1 MKFSVTGD
9 KLVDYLS
16 KLNSVIPTRSPLP
29 ILDNIL
35 FELSGNELKLL
46 ASDLEIFIRTTLE
59 VKGKNDGKVAI
70 PAKKLLEISRTL
82 TSATLDFDVNEKN
95 RVTIK
100 TKNGKYTIG
109 GEPSEEFPVPE
120 EKADLNKLEFD
131 GFTLRRCLSKV
142 IHAVNTD
149 ELRRN
154 MSGVLLDVKPEELKF
169 VATDGFRLG
178 KIIKDNFKVK
188 SGIEEKIIIPLKT
201 SNLILRLN
209 SGEGS
214 IIEFDEND
222 LKVTF
227 GDIEIYSKLI
237 DDTFPSYENVIPDNN
252 DKILKIEKGDLSAS
266 LRRALIFADAI
277 TKRVRLE
284 ITKNS
289 LTIKADNPEI
299 GSEGEETIDGS
310 FTSTVG
316 DEDFDNNPFV
326 IAFNAGYL
334 LDAVSQMDTGHNTN
348 DDEPKIS
355 ADGVLTDDGF
365 DEHKKIPEGK
375 INISF
380 GSSSKAAIIT
390 PSEQRKNENYIE
402 LIMPVRVG

>member
-9 KLVDYLS
+9 KLVDSLS

-59 VKGKNDGKVAI
+59 VDGKKDGKVAI

-82 TSATLDFDVNEKN
+82 TSATLTVEVNEKN
-95 RVTIK
+95 RITIK
-100 TKNGKYTIG
+100 TTNGKYTIG
-109 GEPSEEFPVPE
+109 GEPAEDFPTPE
-120 EKADLNKLEFD
+120 EKNDLNKLELD
-131 GFTLRRCLSKV
+131 GHTMRRCLSKI

-154 MSGVLLDVKPEELKF
+154 MAGILLDLNKNELKF

-178 KIIKDNFKVK
+178 KIIKDDFK
-188 SGIEEKIIIPLKT
+188 SQSEAEEKIIIPLKT

-209 SGEGS
+209 NNDDTV
-214 IIEFDEND
+214 IEFDDND
-222 LKVTF
+222 LKISF
-227 GDIEIYSKLI
+227 SGIEIFSKLI
-237 DDTFPSYENVIPDNN
+237 DDTFPSYENVIPNDN
-252 DKILKIEKGDLSAS
+252 DKILKIKKNELSNS
-266 LRRALIFADAI
+266 LKRALIFADVI

-284 ITKNS
+284 IMNNA
-289 LTIKADNPEI
+289 LLIKADNPEI
-299 GSEGEETIDGS
+299 GSEGEETIECNFVSNNGE
-310 FTSTVG
+310 
-316 DEDFDNNPFV
+316 EDFDKKPFL

-334 LDAVSQMDTGHNTN
+334 LDAVSQMET
-348 DDEPKIS
+348 DE
-355 ADGVLTDDGF
+355 
-365 DEHKKIPEGK
+365 

-380 GSSSKAAIIT
+380 GNPSKAAITT
-390 PSEQRKNENYIE
+390 PSKQLANENFIE

>member
-35 FELSGNELKLL
+35 FELNGNELKLL
-46 ASDLEIFIRTTLE
+46 ASDLEIFIRTTLT
-59 VKGKNDGKVAI
+59 VDGKKNGRVAI

-82 TSATLDFDVNEKN
+82 TGAKLDLEVNEKN

-109 GEPSEEFPVPE
+109 GEPAEDFPVPE
-120 EKADLNKLEFD
+120 EKSDMHKLEFD
-131 GFTLRRCLSKV
+131 GQTMRRCLSKV

-154 MSGVLLDVKPEELKF
+154 MSGILLDVNKTELKF

-178 KIIKDNFKVK
+178 KMIKDNFKMQSDV
-188 SGIEEKIIIPLKT
+188 EEKIIVPLKT

-209 SGEGS
+209 NNDDSV
-214 IIEFDEND
+214 IEFDEND
-222 LKVTF
+222 LKITF

-237 DDTFPSYENVIPDNN
+237 DDTFPSYENVIPNDN
-252 DKILKIEKGDLSAS
+252 DKILKISKSELSNS
-266 LRRALIFADAI
+266 LKRALIFADVI

-284 ITKNS
+284 IANS
-289 LTIKADNPEI
+289 TITIKADNPEI
-299 GSEGEETIDGS
+299 GSEGEETIDCNFVS
-310 FTSTVG
+310 NSG
-316 DEDFDNNPFV
+316 DEDFEKNPFI

-334 LDAVSQMDTGHNTN
+334 LDAVSQMET
-348 DDEPKIS
+348 DE
-355 ADGVLTDDGF
+355 
-365 DEHKKIPEGK
+365 
-375 INISF
+375 INITF
-380 GSSSKAAIIT
+380 GSPSKAAITT
-390 PSEQRKNENYIE
+390 PSQQLENENFIE

>member
-9 KLVDYLS
+9 KLVDSLS

-35 FELSGNELKLL
+35 FELSGNNLKLL

-59 VKGKNDGKVAI
+59 VEGKRDGKVAI

-82 TSATLDFDVNEKN
+82 TSASLTVEVNEKN
-95 RVTIK
+95 RITIK
-100 TKNGKYTIG
+100 TTNGKYTIG
-109 GEPSEEFPVPE
+109 GEPAEDFPTPE
-120 EKADLNKLEFD
+120 EKNDLNKLELD
-131 GFTLRRCLSKV
+131 GQTMRRCLAKI

-154 MSGVLLDVKPEELKF
+154 MAGILLDLNKNVLKF

-178 KIIKDNFKVK
+178 KIIKDDFKTQNET
-188 SGIEEKIIIPLKT
+188 EEKIIIPLKT

-209 SGEGS
+209 NNDDT
-214 IIEFDEND
+214 IIEFDEHD
-222 LKVTF
+222 LKVSF
-227 GDIEIYSKLI
+227 SGIEIFSKLI
-237 DDTFPSYENVIPDNN
+237 DDTFPSYENVIPNDN
-252 DKILKIEKGDLSAS
+252 DKILKIKKNELSNS
-266 LRRALIFADAI
+266 LKRALIFADVI

-284 ITKNS
+284 IMNNS
-289 LTIKADNPEI
+289 LLIKADNPEI
-299 GSEGEETIDGS
+299 GSEGEETIDCNFVSNDG
-310 FTSTVG
+310 G
-316 DEDFDNNPFV
+316 EDFDKKPFL

-334 LDAVSQMDTGHNTN
+334 LDAVSQM
-348 DDEPKIS
+348 E
-355 ADGVLTDDGF
+355 TDD
-365 DEHKKIPEGK
+365 

-380 GSSSKAAIIT
+380 GSPSKAAITT
-390 PSEQRKNENYIE
+390 PSEQHPNENFIE

>member
-35 FELSGNELKLL
+35 FELQGNELKLL
-46 ASDLEIFIRTTLE
+46 ASDLEIFIRTTVE
-59 VKGKNDGKVAI
+59 VDGKKDGKVAI

-82 TSATLDFDVNEKN
+82 PSTKLDIDVNDKN
-95 RVTIK
+95 RITIK
-100 TKNGKYTIG
+100 TNNGKYTIG
-109 GEPSEEFPVPE
+109 GEPSDDFPVPE
-120 EKADLNKLEFD
+120 EKSDMHKLEFD
-131 GFTLRRCLSKV
+131 GQTLRRCLSKV

-154 MSGVLLDVKPEELKF
+154 MSGVLLDVKKNELKF

-178 KIIKDNFKVK
+178 KIIKDDFDLQTDV
-188 SGIEEKIIIPLKT
+188 EEKIIIPLKT

-209 SGEGS
+209 NSNNS
-214 IIEFDEND
+214 VIEFDEND
-222 LKVTF
+222 LKVSF

-237 DDTFPSYENVIPDNN
+237 DDTFPSYENVIPGDN
-252 DKILKIEKGDLSAS
+252 DKILKINKDELSNS
-266 LRRALIFADAI
+266 LRRALIFADVI

-284 ITKNS
+284 ITNKNMI
-289 LTIKADNPEI
+289 IKADNPEI
-299 GSEGEETIDGS
+299 GSEGEETIES
-310 FTSTVG
+310 NFVSNSG
-316 DEDFDNNPFV
+316 DEDFDKTPFV

-334 LDAVSQMDTGHNTN
+334 LDAVSQMET
-348 DDEPKIS
+348 DE
-355 ADGVLTDDGF
+355 
-365 DEHKKIPEGK
+365 

-380 GSSSKAAIIT
+380 GSPSKAAITT
-390 PSEQRKNENYIE
+390 PSEQKPNENFIE

>member
-35 FELSGNELKLL
+35 FELEGNNLKLL

-59 VKGKNDGKVAI
+59 VDGKKDGKVAI

-82 TSATLDFDVNEKN
+82 TSAKLDLEVSEKN
-95 RVTIK
+95 RITIK

-109 GEPSEEFPVPE
+109 GEPAEDFPVPE
-120 EKADLNKLEFD
+120 EKSDMHRLEFD
-131 GFTLRRCLSKV
+131 GHTLRRCISKV

-154 MSGVLLDVKPEELKF
+154 MSGILLDVNKNELKF

-178 KIIKDNFKVK
+178 KMIKDNFDMKGDV
-188 SGIEEKIIIPLKT
+188 EEKIIIPLKT
-201 SNLILRLN
+201 SNLLLRLN
-209 SGEGS
+209 NNDDSV
-214 IIEFDEND
+214 IEFDEND
-222 LKVTF
+222 LKISF
-227 GDIEIYSKLI
+227 GDFELYSKLI
-237 DDTFPSYENVIPDNN
+237 DDTFPSYENVIPSDN
-252 DKILKIEKGDLSAS
+252 DKKLKITKDELANS
-266 LRRALIFADAI
+266 LKRALIFADVI
-277 TKRVRLE
+277 TKRVKLE
-284 ITKNS
+284 IKNDS
-289 LTIKADNPEI
+289 MMIKADNPEI
-299 GSEGEETIDGS
+299 GSEGEESIDCNFVS
-310 FTSTVG
+310 NAG
-316 DEDFDNNPFV
+316 DEDFDKKPFV

-334 LDAVSQMDTGHNTN
+334 LDAVSQMET
-348 DDEPKIS
+348 E
-355 ADGVLTDDGF
+355 
-365 DEHKKIPEGK
+365 E

-380 GSSSKAAIIT
+380 GSPSKAAIAT
-390 PSEQRKNENYIE
+390 PSKQQDNEDYIE

>member
-35 FELSGNELKLL
+35 FELHGNELKLL
-46 ASDLEIFIRTTLE
+46 ASDLEIFIRTTVE
-59 VKGKNDGKVAI
+59 VDGKKDGKVAI

-82 TSATLDFDVNEKN
+82 PSTKLDIDVTDKN
-95 RVTIK
+95 RITIK

-109 GEPSEEFPVPE
+109 GEPSDDFPVPE
-120 EKADLNKLEFD
+120 EKSDMHKLEFD
-131 GFTLRRCLSKV
+131 GQTLRRCLSKV

-154 MSGVLLDVKPEELKF
+154 MSGILLDVKKNELKF

-178 KIIKDNFKVK
+178 KIIKDDFDLQTDV
-188 SGIEEKIIIPLKT
+188 EEKIIIPLKT

-209 SGEGS
+209 NSNDS
-214 IIEFDEND
+214 VIEFDEND
-222 LKVTF
+222 LKVSF

-237 DDTFPSYENVIPDNN
+237 DDTFPSYENVIPSDN
-252 DKILKIEKGDLSAS
+252 DKILKINKDELSNS
-266 LRRALIFADAI
+266 LRRALIFADVI

-284 ITKNS
+284 ITNKS
-289 LTIKADNPEI
+289 MIIKADNPEI
-299 GSEGEETIDGS
+299 GSEGEETIES
-310 FTSTVG
+310 NFVSNSG
-316 DEDFDNNPFV
+316 DEDFDKTPFV

-334 LDAVSQMDTGHNTN
+334 LDAVSQMET
-348 DDEPKIS
+348 DE
-355 ADGVLTDDGF
+355 
-365 DEHKKIPEGK
+365 

-380 GSSSKAAIIT
+380 GSPSKAAITT
-390 PSEQRKNENYIE
+390 PSEQKPNENFIE

>member
-9 KLVDYLS
+9 KLVDSLT

-59 VKGKNDGKVAI
+59 VDGKKDGNVAI

-82 TSATLDFDVNEKN
+82 SSASLTVEVNEKN
-95 RVTIK
+95 RITIK
-100 TKNGKYTIG
+100 TTNGKYTIG
-109 GEPSEEFPVPE
+109 GEPAEDFPTPE
-120 EKADLNKLEFD
+120 EKSDLHKLELN
-131 GFTLRRCLSKV
+131 GHTMRRCLSKI

-154 MSGVLLDVKPEELKF
+154 MAGILLDLNKNELKF

-178 KIIKDNFKVK
+178 KIIKDDFNVQ
-188 SGIEEKIIIPLKT
+188 SEVEEKIIIPLKT

-209 SGEGS
+209 NNDDTL
-214 IIEFDEND
+214 IEFDEND
-222 LKVTF
+222 LKISF
-227 GDIEIYSKLI
+227 SGIEIFSKLI
-237 DDTFPSYENVIPDNN
+237 DDTFPSYENVIPSDN
-252 DKILKIEKGDLSAS
+252 DKILKIKKTDLSNS
-266 LRRALIFADAI
+266 LKRALIFADVI

-284 ITKNS
+284 IMNNS
-289 LTIKADNPEI
+289 LLIKADNPEI
-299 GSEGEETIDGS
+299 GSEGEETIECNFVSNNGE
-310 FTSTVG
+310 
-316 DEDFDNNPFV
+316 EDFDKKPFL

-334 LDAVSQMDTGHNTN
+334 LDAVSQMET
-348 DDEPKIS
+348 DE
-355 ADGVLTDDGF
+355 
-365 DEHKKIPEGK
+365 

-380 GSSSKAAIIT
+380 GSSSKAAITT
-390 PSEQRKNENYIE
+390 PSKQLSNENFIE

>member
-35 FELSGNELKLL
+35 FELQGNELKLL
-46 ASDLEIFIRTTLE
+46 ASDLEIFIRTTVE
-59 VKGKNDGKVAI
+59 VDGKKDGKVAI

-82 TSATLDFDVNEKN
+82 PSTKLDIDVNDKN
-95 RVTIK
+95 RITIK
-100 TKNGKYTIG
+100 TNNGKYTIG
-109 GEPSEEFPVPE
+109 GEPSDDFPVPE
-120 EKADLNKLEFD
+120 EKSDMHKLEFD
-131 GFTLRRCLSKV
+131 GQTLRRCLSKV

-154 MSGVLLDVKPEELKF
+154 MSGILLDVKKNELKF

-178 KIIKDNFKVK
+178 KIIKDDFDLQTDV
-188 SGIEEKIIIPLKT
+188 EEKIIIPLKT

-209 SGEGS
+209 NGNDSV
-214 IIEFDEND
+214 IEFDEND
-222 LKVTF
+222 LKVSF

-237 DDTFPSYENVIPDNN
+237 DDTFPSYENVIPGDN
-252 DKILKIEKGDLSAS
+252 DKILKIKKEELSNS
-266 LRRALIFADAI
+266 LRRALIFADVI

-284 ITKNS
+284 ITNKNMI
-289 LTIKADNPEI
+289 IKADNPEI
-299 GSEGEETIDGS
+299 GSEGEETIES
-310 FTSTVG
+310 NFVSNSG
-316 DEDFDNNPFV
+316 DEDFDKTPFV

-334 LDAVSQMDTGHNTN
+334 LDAVSQMET
-348 DDEPKIS
+348 DE
-355 ADGVLTDDGF
+355 
-365 DEHKKIPEGK
+365 

-380 GSSSKAAIIT
+380 GSPSKAAITT
-390 PSEQRKNENYIE
+390 PSEQKPNENFIE

>member
-35 FELSGNELKLL
+35 FELHGNELKLL
-46 ASDLEIFIRTTLE
+46 ASDLEIFIRTTVE
-59 VKGKNDGKVAI
+59 VDGKKDGKVAI

-82 TSATLDFDVNEKN
+82 PSTKLDIDVNDKN
-95 RVTIK
+95 RITIK

-109 GEPSEEFPVPE
+109 GEPSDDFPVPE
-120 EKADLNKLEFD
+120 EKSDMHKLEFD
-131 GFTLRRCLSKV
+131 GQTLRRCLSKV

-154 MSGVLLDVKPEELKF
+154 MSGILLDVKKNELKF

-178 KIIKDNFKVK
+178 KIIKDDFDLQTDV
-188 SGIEEKIIIPLKT
+188 EEKIIIPLKT

-209 SGEGS
+209 SS
-214 IIEFDEND
+214 NDSVIEFDEND
-222 LKVTF
+222 LKVSF

-237 DDTFPSYENVIPDNN
+237 DDTFPSYENVIPGDN
-252 DKILKIEKGDLSAS
+252 DKILKIKKDELSNS
-266 LRRALIFADAI
+266 LRRALIFADVI

-284 ITKNS
+284 ITNK
-289 LTIKADNPEI
+289 TMIIKADNPEI
-299 GSEGEETIDGS
+299 GSEGEETIES
-310 FTSTVG
+310 NFVSNSG
-316 DEDFDNNPFV
+316 DEDFDKTPFV

-334 LDAVSQMDTGHNTN
+334 LDAVSQMET
-348 DDEPKIS
+348 DE
-355 ADGVLTDDGF
+355 
-365 DEHKKIPEGK
+365 

-380 GSSSKAAIIT
+380 GSPSKAAITT
-390 PSEQRKNENYIE
+390 PSEQKPNENFIE

>member
-35 FELSGNELKLL
+35 FELHGNELKLL
-46 ASDLEIFIRTTLE
+46 ASDLEIFIRTTVE
-59 VKGKNDGKVAI
+59 VDGKKDGKVAI

-82 TSATLDFDVNEKN
+82 PSTKLDIDVTDKN
-95 RVTIK
+95 RITIK

-109 GEPSEEFPVPE
+109 GEPSDDFPVPE
-120 EKADLNKLEFD
+120 EKSDMHKLEFD
-131 GFTLRRCLSKV
+131 GQTLRRCLSKV

-154 MSGVLLDVKPEELKF
+154 MSGILLDVKKNELKF

-178 KIIKDNFKVK
+178 KIIKDDFDLQTDV
-188 SGIEEKIIIPLKT
+188 EEKIIIPLKT

-209 SGEGS
+209 NNNDSV
-214 IIEFDEND
+214 IEFDEND
-222 LKVTF
+222 LKVSF

-237 DDTFPSYENVIPDNN
+237 DDTFPSYENVIPGDN
-252 DKILKIEKGDLSAS
+252 DKILKMNKDELSNS
-266 LRRALIFADAI
+266 LRRALIFADVI

-284 ITKNS
+284 ITNKNMI
-289 LTIKADNPEI
+289 IKADNPEI
-299 GSEGEETIDGS
+299 GSEGEETIES
-310 FTSTVG
+310 NFVSNSG
-316 DEDFDNNPFV
+316 DEDFDKTPFV

-334 LDAVSQMDTGHNTN
+334 LDAVSQMET
-348 DDEPKIS
+348 DE
-355 ADGVLTDDGF
+355 
-365 DEHKKIPEGK
+365 

-380 GSSSKAAIIT
+380 GSPSKAAITT
-390 PSEQRKNENYIE
+390 PSEQKPNENFIE

>member
-35 FELSGNELKLL
+35 FELHGNELKLL
-46 ASDLEIFIRTTLE
+46 ASDLEIFIRTTVE
-59 VKGKNDGKVAI
+59 VDGKKDGKVAI

-82 TSATLDFDVNEKN
+82 PSTKLDIDVTDKN
-95 RVTIK
+95 RITIK

-109 GEPSEEFPVPE
+109 GEPSDDFPVPE
-120 EKADLNKLEFD
+120 EKSDMHKLEFD
-131 GFTLRRCLSKV
+131 GQTLRRCLSKV

-154 MSGVLLDVKPEELKF
+154 MSGILLDVKKNELKF

-178 KIIKDNFKVK
+178 KIIKDDFDLQTDV
-188 SGIEEKIIIPLKT
+188 EEKIIIPLKT

-209 SGEGS
+209 NSNDS
-214 IIEFDEND
+214 VIEFDEND
-222 LKVTF
+222 LKVSF

-237 DDTFPSYENVIPDNN
+237 DDTFPSYENVIPGDN
-252 DKILKIEKGDLSAS
+252 DKILKINKDELSNS
-266 LRRALIFADAI
+266 LRRALIFADVI

-284 ITKNS
+284 ITNKNMI
-289 LTIKADNPEI
+289 IKADNPEI
-299 GSEGEETIDGS
+299 GSEGEETIES
-310 FTSTVG
+310 NFVSNSG
-316 DEDFDNNPFV
+316 DEDFDKTPFV

-334 LDAVSQMDTGHNTN
+334 LDAVSQMET
-348 DDEPKIS
+348 DE
-355 ADGVLTDDGF
+355 
-365 DEHKKIPEGK
+365 

-380 GSSSKAAIIT
+380 GSPSKAAITT
-390 PSEQRKNENYIE
+390 PSEQKANENFIE

>member
-35 FELSGNELKLL
+35 FELHGNELKLL
-46 ASDLEIFIRTTLE
+46 ASDLEIFIRTTVE
-59 VKGKNDGKVAI
+59 VDGKKDGKVAI

-82 TSATLDFDVNEKN
+82 PSTKLDIDVNDKN
-95 RVTIK
+95 RITIK

-109 GEPSEEFPVPE
+109 GEPSDDFPVPE
-120 EKADLNKLEFD
+120 EKSDMHKLEFD
-131 GFTLRRCLSKV
+131 GQTLRRCLSKV

-154 MSGVLLDVKPEELKF
+154 MSGILLDVKKNELKF

-178 KIIKDNFKVK
+178 KIIKDDFDLQTDV
-188 SGIEEKIIIPLKT
+188 EEKIIIPLKT

-209 SGEGS
+209 NSNDS
-214 IIEFDEND
+214 VIEFDEND
-222 LKVTF
+222 LKVSF

-237 DDTFPSYENVIPDNN
+237 DDTFPSYENVIPGDN
-252 DKILKIEKGDLSAS
+252 DKILKINKDELSNS
-266 LRRALIFADAI
+266 LRRALIFADVI

-284 ITKNS
+284 ITNKNMI
-289 LTIKADNPEI
+289 IKADNPEI
-299 GSEGEETIDGS
+299 GSEGEETIES
-310 FTSTVG
+310 NFVSNSG
-316 DEDFDNNPFV
+316 DEDFDKTPFV

-334 LDAVSQMDTGHNTN
+334 LDAVSQMET
-348 DDEPKIS
+348 DE
-355 ADGVLTDDGF
+355 
-365 DEHKKIPEGK
+365 

-380 GSSSKAAIIT
+380 GSPSKAAITT
-390 PSEQRKNENYIE
+390 PSEQKANENFIE

>member
-35 FELSGNELKLL
+35 FELHGNELKLL
-46 ASDLEIFIRTTLE
+46 ASDLEIFIRTTVE
-59 VKGKNDGKVAI
+59 VDGKKDGKVAI

-82 TSATLDFDVNEKN
+82 PSTKLDIDVTDKN
-95 RVTIK
+95 RITIK

-109 GEPSEEFPVPE
+109 GEPSDDFPVPE
-120 EKADLNKLEFD
+120 EKSDMHKLEFD
-131 GFTLRRCLSKV
+131 GQTLRRCLSKV
-142 IHAVNTD
+142 IHAVNTG

-154 MSGVLLDVKPEELKF
+154 MSGILLDVKKNELKF
-169 VATDGFRLG
+169 VATDGFRLC
-178 KIIKDNFKVK
+178 KIIKDDFDLQTDV
-188 SGIEEKIIIPLKT
+188 EEKIIIPLKT

-209 SGEGS
+209 NSNDS
-214 IIEFDEND
+214 VIEFDEND
-222 LKVTF
+222 LKVSF

-237 DDTFPSYENVIPDNN
+237 DDTFPSYENVIPSDN
-252 DKILKIEKGDLSAS
+252 DKILKRKKDELSNS
-266 LRRALIFADAI
+266 LRRALIFADVI

-284 ITKNS
+284 ITNKS
-289 LTIKADNPEI
+289 MIIKADNPEI
-299 GSEGEETIDGS
+299 GSEGEETIES
-310 FTSTVG
+310 NFVSNSG
-316 DEDFDNNPFV
+316 DEDFDKTPFV

-334 LDAVSQMDTGHNTN
+334 LDAVSQMET
-348 DDEPKIS
+348 DE
-355 ADGVLTDDGF
+355 
-365 DEHKKIPEGK
+365 

-380 GSSSKAAIIT
+380 GSPSKAAITT
-390 PSEQRKNENYIE
+390 PSEQKPNENFIE

>member
-35 FELSGNELKLL
+35 FELNGNELKLL

-59 VKGKNDGKVAI
+59 VDGKKDGRVAI

-82 TSATLDFDVNEKN
+82 TGAKLDVEVNEKN
-95 RVTIK
+95 RITIK

-109 GEPSEEFPVPE
+109 GEPAEDFPVPE
-120 EKADLNKLEFD
+120 EKSDMHKLEFD
-131 GFTLRRCLSKV
+131 GHTLRRCLSKV

-154 MSGVLLDVKPEELKF
+154 MSGVLLDVNKNELKF

-178 KIIKDNFKVK
+178 KMIKDNFKMQSEV
-188 SGIEEKIIIPLKT
+188 EEKIIVPLKT

-209 SGEGS
+209 NNDDSV
-214 IIEFDEND
+214 IDFDEND
-222 LKVTF
+222 LKISFADV
-227 GDIEIYSKLI
+227 EIYSKLI
-237 DDTFPSYENVIPDNN
+237 DDTFPSYENVIPGDN
-252 DKILKIEKGDLSAS
+252 DKILKISKSELSNS
-266 LRRALIFADAI
+266 LKRALIFADVI

-284 ITKNS
+284 IGNNS
-289 LTIKADNPEI
+289 MTIKADNPEI
-299 GSEGEETIDGS
+299 GSEGEETIDCNFVS
-310 FTSTVG
+310 NSD
-316 DEDFDNNPFV
+316 DEDFDKKPFI

-334 LDAVSQMDTGHNTN
+334 LDAVSQMET
-348 DDEPKIS
+348 DE
-355 ADGVLTDDGF
+355 
-365 DEHKKIPEGK
+365 

-380 GSSSKAAIIT
+380 GSPSKAAITT
-390 PSEQRKNENYIE
+390 PSQQLENENFIE

>member
-35 FELSGNELKLL
+35 FELHGNELKLL
-46 ASDLEIFIRTTLE
+46 ASDLEIFIRTTVE
-59 VKGKNDGKVAI
+59 VDGKKDGKVAI

-82 TSATLDFDVNEKN
+82 PSTKLDIDVTDKN
-95 RVTIK
+95 RITIK

-109 GEPSEEFPVPE
+109 GEPSDGFPVPE
-120 EKADLNKLEFD
+120 EKSDMHKLEFD
-131 GFTLRRCLSKV
+131 GQTLRRCLSKV

-154 MSGVLLDVKPEELKF
+154 MSGILLDVKKNELKF

-178 KIIKDNFKVK
+178 KIIKDDFDLQTDV
-188 SGIEEKIIIPLKT
+188 EEKIIIPLKT

-209 SGEGS
+209 NNNDSV
-214 IIEFDEND
+214 IEFDEND
-222 LKVTF
+222 LKVSF

-237 DDTFPSYENVIPDNN
+237 DDTFPSYENVIPSDN
-252 DKILKIEKGDLSAS
+252 DKILKINKDELSNS
-266 LRRALIFADAI
+266 LRRALIFADVI

-284 ITKNS
+284 ITNKNMI
-289 LTIKADNPEI
+289 IKADNPEI
-299 GSEGEETIDGS
+299 GSEGEETIES
-310 FTSTVG
+310 NFVSNSG
-316 DEDFDNNPFV
+316 DEDFDKTPFV

-334 LDAVSQMDTGHNTN
+334 LDAVSQMET
-348 DDEPKIS
+348 DE
-355 ADGVLTDDGF
+355 
-365 DEHKKIPEGK
+365 

-380 GSSSKAAIIT
+380 GSPSKAAITT
-390 PSEQRKNENYIE
+390 PSEQKPNENFIE

>member
-9 KLVDYLS
+9 KLVDSLS

-35 FELSGNELKLL
+35 FELSGNKLKLL

-59 VKGKNDGKVAI
+59 VEGKKDGKVAI

-82 TSATLDFDVNEKN
+82 SSASLTLEVNEKN
-95 RVTIK
+95 RITIK
-100 TKNGKYTIG
+100 TTNGKYTIG
-109 GEPSEEFPVPE
+109 GEPAEDFPTPE
-120 EKADLNKLEFD
+120 EKNDLHKLELD
-131 GFTLRRCLSKV
+131 GHTMRRCLSKI

-154 MSGVLLDVKPEELKF
+154 MAGILFDLNKNELKF

-178 KIIKDNFKVK
+178 KIIKDDFKIQSEV
-188 SGIEEKIIIPLKT
+188 EEKIIIPLKT

-209 SGEGS
+209 NNDDT

-222 LKVTF
+222 LKISF
-227 GDIEIYSKLI
+227 SGIEIFSKLI
-237 DDTFPSYENVIPDNN
+237 DDTFPSYENVIPNDN
-252 DKILKIEKGDLSAS
+252 DKILKIKKSELSNS
-266 LRRALIFADAI
+266 LKRALIFADVI

-284 ITKNS
+284 IMNKS
-289 LTIKADNPEI
+289 MMIKADNPEI
-299 GSEGEETIDGS
+299 GSEGEETIDCNFVSNNG
-310 FTSTVG
+310 G
-316 DEDFDNNPFV
+316 EDFDKKPFL

-334 LDAVSQMDTGHNTN
+334 LDAVSQMET
-348 DDEPKIS
+348 DE
-355 ADGVLTDDGF
+355 
-365 DEHKKIPEGK
+365 

-380 GSSSKAAIIT
+380 GSPSKAAITT
-390 PSEQRKNENYIE
+390 PSEQNANENFIE